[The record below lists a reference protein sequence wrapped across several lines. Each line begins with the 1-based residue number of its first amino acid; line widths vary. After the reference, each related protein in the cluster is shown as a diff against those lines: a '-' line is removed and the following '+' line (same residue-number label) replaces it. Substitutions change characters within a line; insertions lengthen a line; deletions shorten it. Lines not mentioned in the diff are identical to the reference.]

1 MRNGTM
7 TMFSPVI
14 DFSRLA
20 ARWLVDPTVVVP
32 MFRTP
37 GFSRAAARNWASVP
51 YVEPELTAMMLAN
64 VLMPEIGR
72 KSPTGS

>member
-1 MRNGTM
+1 M
-7 TMFSPVI
+7 TMLSPVI

-32 MFRTP
+32 MLSDAGLFAR
-37 GFSRAAARNWASVP
+37 GGEELGERAGMF
-51 YVEPELTAMMLAN
+51 EPELTAMMLAK